1 MQVLLLFTGGKRHC
15 DVYNSKITH
24 AEVTLDMQTIKIP
37 FGGIFTKI

>member
-1 MQVLLLFTGGKRHC
+1 VEKDI